1 MSPLRAKIF
10 HSPENFAPVYPGYS
24 AIFGRVFR
32 YLTYLTLRTMTVSVV
47 VPVHAGGNHFGRCL
61 QALAQ
66 AQPAPE
72 EIIVVPDGNPADAQR
87 QARQI
92 GVRVLEATDA
102 ARGPAHA
109 RNRGAR
115 AAHGQILFFT
125 DADVVVPKD
134 VVRNIK
140 KAFLEDPSLD
150 ALIGSYDDAP
160 GAPNFLSQYRNLLH
174 HYVHQTSNPEASTFW
189 GACGAIRRDVF
200 LQVGG
205 FDEAYE
211 HPSIEDIELGYRLK
225 QNGHRIALRK
235 ELRVKHL
242 KRWTPFSIVKT
253 DFLRRALPWTELI
266 LQRQTLPNDLNL
278 DSSSRI
284 STIAAY
290 GLLGG
295 AVGTFWW
302 PAFGLLALACALT
315 LFGLNFPLYRFFV
328 RKRSVLFAA
337 KAVPWHWLYYLYSG
351 LAFGIGLARHVLSQW
366 GPGLPSPVPH
376 PDSS

>member
-1 MSPLRAKIF
+1 
-10 HSPENFAPVYPGYS
+10 
-24 AIFGRVFR
+24 
-32 YLTYLTLRTMTVSVV
+32 MTVSVV
-47 VPVHAGGNHFGRCL
+47 IPVHAGGNQFERCL
-61 QALAQ
+61 RALAQ
-66 AQPAPE
+66 AQPAPDE
-72 EIIVVPDGNPADAQR
+72 LIVVPDGNPPDAQR
-87 QARQI
+87 QSRQI
-92 GVRVLEATDA
+92 GARVLEPTDV

-115 AAHGQILFFT
+115 AAHGEILFFT
-125 DADVVVPKD
+125 DADVVVPED
-134 VVRNIK
+134 VIRTVK
-140 KAFLEDPSLD
+140 TAFLKASSFD

-200 LQVGG
+200 LKVGG
-205 FDEAYE
+205 FNEAYE

-242 KRWTPFSIVKT
+242 KRWTPLSIVKT

-284 STIAAY
+284 STITAY

-295 AVGTFWW
+295 TVGMFWW
-302 PAFGLLALACALT
+302 PKFGILALVCALT
-315 LFGLNFPLYRFFV
+315 LLGINFPLYRFFV
-328 RKRSVLFAA
+328 RKRSFLFAA

-366 GPGLPSPVPH
+366 ISIPTSPAMLS
-376 PDSS
+376 DSS